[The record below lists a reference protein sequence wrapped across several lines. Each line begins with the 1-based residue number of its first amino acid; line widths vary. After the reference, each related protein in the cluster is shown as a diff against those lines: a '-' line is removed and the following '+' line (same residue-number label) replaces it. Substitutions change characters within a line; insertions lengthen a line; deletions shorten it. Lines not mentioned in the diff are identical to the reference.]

1 MQRVVDSRKRDRDI
15 PVHSFLVKSLC
26 SEVPVTFGEQQIRQR
41 HTLPRGAQSSR
52 PQELRNGFFLRSVR
66 HTYLFHL

>member
-1 MQRVVDSRKRDRDI
+1 MQRVVNSRKRDWDI
-15 PVHSFLVKSLC
+15 PVHSFFVQSLC
-26 SEVPVTFGEQQIRQR
+26 GQMPVTFGEQQIRQR
-41 HTLPRGAQSSR
+41 HTLPRGPQSSR